1 MTKFSMLLVIFI
13 VGVLPIRAGAEENHC
28 KGCDAQKQESSHRE
42 QIKAERAKYDRE
54 NEKTIARPWDVIK
67 NESPLPLPEKGR

>member
-1 MTKFSMLLVIFI
+1 MTNVSRLLIVSI
-13 VGVLPIRAGAEENHC
+13 VGVLSSGAGAQERDC
-28 KGCDAQKQESSHRE
+28 KGCDTQKQESSHRE